1 MFNYNWHAGQISSL
15 IRHGNIE
22 PGECGCVHAYRGEQS
37 REKEADRHGSYK
49 RLATNTDECNEN
61 ESRRSR
67 NIPLVGSWRKAEGSP
82 EGVN

>member
-37 REKEADRHGSYK
+37 REKGADRHGSYK
-49 RLATNTDECNEN
+49 HLATNVDECNEK

-67 NIPLVGSWRKAEGSP
+67 NIPLVEGRRKAEGSP